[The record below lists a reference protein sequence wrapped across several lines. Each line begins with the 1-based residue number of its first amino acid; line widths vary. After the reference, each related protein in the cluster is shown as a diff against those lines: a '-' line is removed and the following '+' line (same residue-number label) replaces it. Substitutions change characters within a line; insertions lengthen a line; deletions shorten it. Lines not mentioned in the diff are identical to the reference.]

1 MGSRYKVVDLEEKDK
16 KYIYSAGT
24 TYLCSY
30 LLRMIILNQGTHLLR
45 CSGGSYST
53 SPVTVI
59 YVNV

>member
-45 CSGGSYST
+45 ISAVVYIAST
-53 SPVTVI
+53 I
-59 YVNV
+59 

>member
-45 CSGGSYST
+45 KLFFFPQLGWKLG
-53 SPVTVI
+53 
-59 YVNV
+59 NR

>member
-16 KYIYSAGT
+16 KYTYSAGT

-45 CSGGSYST
+45 
-53 SPVTVI
+53 
-59 YVNV
+59 